1 MSGLP
6 PLPAPPSLTAEAVSV
21 QPGNVLEA
29 ARLVGCSQVVHI
41 GSCHSVWP
49 SAPHTGHSEPGE
61 IFMDVDARRPDGG
74 LYAVQKRLQE
84 EMCRQFHDAHGL
96 PVTVFRPDY
105 IIDTRLGLGRHRED
119 LRGQEPSKGWVCRHE
134 IALAC
139 RLAVEKTVGFEILH
153 VVNNTAGQAGLCNVG
168 RTESLLGMRFDSAV
182 ARL

>member
-1 MSGLP
+1 M
-6 PLPAPPSLTAEAVSV
+6 

-29 ARLVGCSQVVHI
+29 ARLEECSQVVHI

-61 IFMDVDARRPDGG
+61 IFMDVNARRPDGG

-139 RLAVEKTVGFEILH
+139 RLAVEKNVGFEILH